1 MSNVKEILKA
11 AREKPRLTFKKKKK
25 IPIRQSADFSAEVL
39 LSEGNGMI
47 YLKYQKEKNLQPR
60 ILYPAMLLSTEGK
73 IKSFLDKQELKIFIT
88 TKLVLQKVTKKIQQ
102 EIRNYTKGKI
112 PLVKAV
118 AQLK

>member
-1 MSNVKEILKA
+1 
-11 AREKPRLTFKKKKK
+11 
-25 IPIRQSADFSAEVL
+25 
-39 LSEGNGMI
+39 MI

-60 ILYPAMLLSTEGK
+60 ILYPAMLLRTEGK
-73 IKSFLDKQELKIFIT
+73 IKSFLDKQKLKIFIT

-112 PLVKAV
+112 QLVKAV